1 METNYFSPNPS
12 QRLSGVIQTNV
23 QNLNLKFIS
32 LDSSYKVRYRNSEDG
47 SKTEEIVVIPGL
59 EDQTNNVVSLRLS
72 GLAIKDVYKINISSV
87 VEDAVGAVIES
98 KALHEKLIL
107 QTDGTFSIYKE
118 EERDQR

>member
-1 METNYFSPNPS
+1 MSRICY
-12 QRLSGVIQTNV
+12 
-23 QNLNLKFIS
+23 LKFIPF
-32 LDSSYKVRYRNSEDG
+32 DSSYKVRYRNSEDG

-98 KALHEKLIL
+98 KALHEKVIL

-118 EERDQR
+118 EERD